1 MRARLSAPYAVAAP
15 LLLALCAGAA
25 YRYLPAPGTKAVRAA
40 AAQTAF
46 SGLISGGG
54 PSRAYNQV
62 AIESNVRY
70 VTRLFPA
77 NAPLTILFADGP
89 HGAANVQYTTPRGH
103 TRYRRSTLPRI
114 DGPTQPSTFDTSLS
128 ALAHPNSVPL
138 LLYFT
143 GHGSPDGDGTYRNN
157 EYDMWG
163 NATLSVADLRG
174 KLDRLPLEKPVTLVM
189 VQCFSGAFADLV
201 FAAAPKQVSK
211 NAAATVPAQATDMG
225 DAQQLPPETRP
236 LRENFCGFFASL
248 PSREAA
254 GCTSEVNEA
263 EYHDFTSYFFAALSG
278 QDRMG
283 RPATGADYNHDG
295 RIGMDEAFA
304 YTLIHD
310 VSIDTPVCTSDA
322 YLRAVVQKPDTE
334 TFQTPYSSVLGW
346 STPAQA
352 AVLRALATRL
362 HLSGDGAL
370 QQAYTA
376 MIKRTN
382 SEEEE
387 SEDEDTEEE
396 TALWIRFVRTAKS
409 VVLKHQLLT
418 TGPKDRQEEFLRLE
432 KREEA
437 GLPLHAS

>member
-1 MRARLSAPYAVAAP
+1 MRARLSAPLAVAAP
-15 LLLALCAGAA
+15 LLLALCVGAA
-25 YRYLPAPGTKAVRAA
+25 FWRRPVPGTKEIHAA
-40 AAQTAF
+40 AAQAAF

-70 VTRLFPA
+70 VTRLFAA

-89 HGAANVQYTTPRGH
+89 HGAANVQYSTPRGRI
-103 TRYRRSTLPRI
+103 RYRRSTLPRI
-114 DGPTQPSTFDTSLS
+114 DGPTQPSTFDTALS
-128 ALAHPNSVPL
+128 ALARPNSVPL

-157 EYDMWG
+157 DYDMWG

-174 KLDRLPLEKPVTLVM
+174 KLDRLPLEKPVTLIM

-201 FAAAPKQVSK
+201 FAADAKQVSK
-211 NAAATVPAQATDMG
+211 NAATIPMQATDKG
-225 DAQQLPPETRP
+225 DTQQMLPPETRP

-283 RPATGADYNHDG
+283 RSMTGADYNHDG
-295 RIGMDEAFA
+295 RVGMDEAFA

-322 YLRAVVQKPDTE
+322 YLRAVVQKPDAE
-334 TFQTPYSSVLGW
+334 TFQTPYSVVLSW

-370 QQAYTA
+370 QQAYAA

-387 SEDEDTEEE
+387 REDEDTEEE

-418 TGPKDRQEEFLRLE
+418 TGPANRQEEFQKLE